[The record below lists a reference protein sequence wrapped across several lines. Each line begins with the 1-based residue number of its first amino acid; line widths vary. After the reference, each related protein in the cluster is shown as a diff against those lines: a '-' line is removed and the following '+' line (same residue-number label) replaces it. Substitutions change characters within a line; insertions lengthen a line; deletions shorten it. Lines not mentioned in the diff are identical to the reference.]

1 MTIRLRHVDRLDT
14 GRSITTWRNHS
25 GRGRAGGWC
34 HPAFGALT
42 AAAPDFSAT
51 IAHELTVSTGELTI
65 VTVADR
71 PCVTRKQRSW
81 LVAVSLMA
89 ATKQRG
95 FPVSGGTTLTCTAV
109 LFRRGGG
116 ERREAGGVTT
126 AGHTDTATGRGERHN
141 AEQQEIEATHC
152 ITSRQATNPLKNARF
167 RGTDG
172 LVSSCIDQPGP
183 GTLTIRQTF
192 LIFLFLPPESCRCA
206 GSED

>member
-1 MTIRLRHVDRLDT
+1 MRHDRRMSVVHRPAGCGAVRRGRRHHAGNRTRPAITTGAEDVGRSMTIRLRRVDRLDT
-14 GRSITTWRNHS
+14 GRSITTGSNHT
-25 GRGRAGGWC
+25 GRGGAGGWS

-51 IAHELTVSTGELTI
+51 IAGELTI

-116 ERREAGGVTT
+116 E
-126 AGHTDTATGRGERHN
+126 
-141 AEQQEIEATHC
+141 
-152 ITSRQATNPLKNARF
+152 
-167 RGTDG
+167 
-172 LVSSCIDQPGP
+172 
-183 GTLTIRQTF
+183 
-192 LIFLFLPPESCRCA
+192 
-206 GSED
+206 